1 MQSSFLTPG
10 KLSGKV
16 LISLWGH
23 VTIPEPASQSV
34 GLGMQHSGDQSR
46 DCAHPWGPGLFSL
59 CMQGYDSLCF
69 SVSACKG
76 WIIPERK
83 RCCWTDKTF
92 EWPLSEFF
100 NIKKKF
106 MFYYPKFTDKTEA
119 TCILW
124 DFTMRRMFWFPKKAL
139 MAHAN
144 TQNGSF
150 HCLFIC
156 HKHNVLL
163 LAPQFTH
170 LYF

>member
-1 MQSSFLTPG
+1 MEMESSFLTPE

-23 VTIPEPASQSV
+23 VTTPEPASLSL
-34 GLGMQHSGDQSR
+34 GLGMQYSGDQSR
-46 DCAHPWGPGLFSL
+46 ECAHPGGL
-59 CMQGYDSLCF
+59 GYDTLCF

-83 RCCWTDKTF
+83 RCYWTDKIF

-100 NIKKKF
+100 NIKKNSCSTTLNLLTKQRQ
-106 MFYYPKFTDKTEA
+106 YA
-119 TCILW
+119 SS
-124 DFTMRRMFWFPKKAL
+124 DFTKRRMFWFSKKAL

-144 TQNGSF
+144 TLNGSF
-150 HCLFIC
+150 HCLFLC